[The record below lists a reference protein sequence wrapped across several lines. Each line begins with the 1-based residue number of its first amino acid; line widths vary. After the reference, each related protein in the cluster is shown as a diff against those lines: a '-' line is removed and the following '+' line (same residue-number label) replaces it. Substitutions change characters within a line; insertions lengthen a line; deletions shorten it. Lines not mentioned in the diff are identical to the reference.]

1 MDSLATSTVFAP
13 AFEADL
19 PQFRERAP
27 WMGGDLQTMR
37 NFLCRPRVNLG
48 RFSME
53 RLVLPLRDGSGDSL
67 VATLHWPLDDRH
79 PHPVVLLIHG
89 LTGCQESAHLRIS
102 AAHLLRAG
110 FPVLRIN
117 LRGAGPSR
125 ALCTQHYHAG
135 RSQDLAHAL
144 AELPARIKR
153 RGLVA
158 IGFSLGGSV
167 LVKYLGEAGRG
178 TPLMAAVT
186 VSTPLDLMAASH
198 RIMAPRNAHYHWY

>member
-1 MDSLATSTVFAP
+1 
-13 AFEADL
+13 
-19 PQFRERAP
+19 
-27 WMGGDLQTMR
+27 MGGDLQTMR

-186 VSTPLDLMAASH
+186 VSTPRGPFRGRH
-198 RIMAPRNAHYHWY
+198 FRIYRGDGMSGAVLLSNALGEGREGRSVNRLWQSS